1 MPRPTWKRHRKRHAS
16 IGAFTAGTLTA
27 LCLVGCASSPSH
39 SPSAMG
45 AETFRG
51 KRSPLS
57 ESEASANCTGL
68 KTAMQTH
75 ANEIKAARARMAEE
89 LKTPAP
95 SLDRMSRRASGE
107 EGGGTVAYDQIKAE
121 RHVMAAINARLT
133 DKGCAAIDIE
143 QTITATAAPT
153 SKPCTAALLKPDK
166 GRQPDP
172 ATANKCS

>member
-1 MPRPTWKRHRKRHAS
+1 MPLSPPMPKMCLSAAIAILTL
-16 IGAFTAGTLTA
+16 AGCAAAPSHYSTTA
-27 LCLVGCASSPSH
+27 LTVGASN
-39 SPSAMG
+39 MG

-166 GRQPDP
+166 GLQPDP